1 MPKSEKQ
8 KLHLEKLAKKNTTKE
23 TLIQTVIEQY
33 LAYQENLGKLC
44 FQKNNSGALP
54 TAQGSWIRFG
64 KAGAPDFII
73 WLPQGKN
80 ICLEVKNETGKLSP
94 IQKKF
99 RDKITKLGYEY
110 FIVRSVD
117 EAEKIINRILLPT
130 P

>member
-1 MPKSEKQ
+1 M
-8 KLHLEKLAKKNTTKE
+8 KE
-23 TLIQTVIEQY
+23 SGIITAICQY
-33 LAYQENLGKLC
+33 LQYLENQGKCL
-44 FQKNNSGALP
+44 FQRNNSGALP
-54 TAQGSWIRFG
+54 TVRGSWIRFG

-80 ICLEVKNETGKLSP
+80 ICLEVKNEIGKLSP